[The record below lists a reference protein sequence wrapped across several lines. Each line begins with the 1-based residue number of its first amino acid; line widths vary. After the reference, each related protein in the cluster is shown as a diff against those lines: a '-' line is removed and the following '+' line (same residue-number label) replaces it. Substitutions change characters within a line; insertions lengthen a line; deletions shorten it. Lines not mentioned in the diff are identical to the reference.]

1 MIQNQY
7 LSNKSNN
14 IRADQK
20 LPKTVKF
27 VSYKD
32 ADIKLTNDAIKK
44 IQELKDNDENYIV
57 RVIISGGGCQGF
69 QYEFKNDVIQNLGMQ
84 TRDVV
89 LFEEHNNLLIV
100 FDLFSEFY
108 IKGATINY
116 NLTIMESGFKI
127 ENNPKAKASCG
138 CKKSFS
144 SDIEFEEEKY

>member
-44 IQELKDNDENYIV
+44 IQDCFF
-57 RVIISGGGCQGF
+57 RGF
-69 QYEFKNDVIQNLGMQ
+69 
-84 TRDVV
+84 
-89 LFEEHNNLLIV
+89 
-100 FDLFSEFY
+100 
-108 IKGATINY
+108 
-116 NLTIMESGFKI
+116 
-127 ENNPKAKASCG
+127 
-138 CKKSFS
+138 
-144 SDIEFEEEKY
+144 